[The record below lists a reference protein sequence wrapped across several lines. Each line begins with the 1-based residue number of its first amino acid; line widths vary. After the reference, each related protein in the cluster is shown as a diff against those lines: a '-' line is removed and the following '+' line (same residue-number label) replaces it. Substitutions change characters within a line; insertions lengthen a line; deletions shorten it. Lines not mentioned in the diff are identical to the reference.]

1 MALFWLTV
9 TSIDAVSDRKA
20 RFGGRCNQY
29 DNCKHSAI
37 SISSLMMIRPIA
49 ICIFRHNGRILTAE
63 YYDAVK
69 QQYFYRPL
77 GGGIEF
83 GEYSRDTIVREIGE
97 EMGTAVTNLCYLG
110 ILENIF
116 IHEGKPGHEI
126 VQVYDGE
133 FVDKDLYDSPTL
145 TGFEDNGEMFT
156 AVWKPLSDF
165 LSENAPPL
173 YPDGLIDLLNANK
186 EI

>member
-1 MALFWLTV
+1 
-9 TSIDAVSDRKA
+9 
-20 RFGGRCNQY
+20 
-29 DNCKHSAI
+29 
-37 SISSLMMIRPIA
+37 MMIRPIA

-133 FVDKDLYDSPTL
+133 FVDKELYRALSLPCS
-145 TGFEDNGEMFT
+145 EDNGEMFT
-156 AVWKPLSDF
+156 AVWKPLTAF
-165 LSENAPPL
+165 LNEQVPPL
-173 YPDGLIDLLNANK
+173 YPDGLIDLLTSRK
-186 EI
+186 